1 MAYKP
6 QKIDIDPNDIW
17 KVDRCPNCGCPG
29 SDVEIAHC
37 ALILFRCDSEL
48 MYDGMFHKGEACDYI
63 KELLAHMSSIPPIDC
78 SNNCMDGHCD
88 CSGKWRKSGV
98 DY

>member
-1 MAYKP
+1 MHLPRKVNIP
-6 QKIDIDPNDIW
+6 KEDIW

-29 SDVEIAHC
+29 HDVEIAHC

-48 MYDGMFHKGEACDYI
+48 MYDGMFHQGEACDYI
-63 KELLAHMSSIPPIDC
+63 KELLERAVSIPPIDC
-78 SNNCMDGHCD
+78 NDVCMHGECD
-88 CSGKWRKSGV
+88 CSGKWRKFGV